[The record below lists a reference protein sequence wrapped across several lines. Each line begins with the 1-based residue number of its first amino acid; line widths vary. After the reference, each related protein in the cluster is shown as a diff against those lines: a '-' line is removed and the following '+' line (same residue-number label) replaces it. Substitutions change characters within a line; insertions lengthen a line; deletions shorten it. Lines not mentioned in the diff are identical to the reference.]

1 MMLALS
7 IMLRGI
13 IPVAIVFFLIG
24 WAFSV
29 LTMRSRWPF
38 RVKNKLQWSALWQA
52 IGVSIGTGIILVFS
66 PMLGGGAR
74 WLAIVF
80 WLLAVAFF
88 VNLFVWWGKQGVRF
102 KEAVPM
108 VLLSLMAAW
117 AMSLPSATLADWV
130 TSPFWS
136 TALLWSPWVV
146 LTAYVGYVVVM
157 PLWYHYKRHKKL
169 ATTVAK
175 RNQPA
180 EKKSAKK
187 FLIWAI
193 IATVVFGLLLALMVT
208 LTCVHGAQASREAN
222 PTEQTEAVDETA
234 VAEGSEAGTGA
245 ETLGAGP
252 EQAGETEE
260 VELPKAAKT
269 PWYTKLWHLI
279 TGKPLPDE
287 VITDGVSGKDLD
299 LPEITEPEPTP
310 EEPGATEPAE
320 TVETVDAVQLS
331 TSNDGRWVTYWPHYN
346 VILDN
351 YDQSG
356 KLLEGEALQ
365 KAILNDYDF
374 DHSPLQRA
382 VRMKIEAGGLT
393 EEEVQGK
400 TEREL
405 YNLVGPGY
413 IVSELIEELK
423 EDPAKGAGVLGY
435 WDAFYGERSYI
446 GEFFSEYK
454 DHPDAYMTTIN
465 ACKDDWSYNQ
475 SAYYKK
481 LNHFV
486 NELKMAN
493 YITIRYQASGI
504 TDQMYQ
510 TGARVAE
517 EIDEIVPDVIVMES
531 YEHSGYFLVIGRIIK
546 GEVKEIS
553 YRLDCGF
560 QPCNV
565 EEVLET
571 TPQANPNGPN
581 RGNPS
586 NGDPNQGDPYVPDDD
601 KKNKDDGTPP
611 WVNDSDGPG
620 DPTSTDTNFSTVD
633 QPSDSTHYDD
643 PQDYYD
649 EADKNSSNPGTSSDV
664 PADPTYS
671 PPVTPDGVDNNG
683 HNGTGHG
690 GANTPTPV
698 TPADPVDDPH
708 YDPNNSKTEWGSPGL

>member
-24 WAFSV
+24 WGFSV

-88 VNLFVWWGKQGVRF
+88 TNLFIWWGRQGVRF

-117 AMSLPSATLADWV
+117 VMSLPSATLAGWV

-136 TALLWSPWVV
+136 TVLLWSPWVV

-193 IATVVFGLLLALMVT
+193 IATVVFGLLLALMIT
-208 LTCVHGAQASREAN
+208 LTCVHGVQASREAN

-245 ETLGAGP
+245 ETLGAGS
-252 EQAGETEE
+252 EQAGETT
-260 VELPKAAKT
+260 ELPKAAKI
-269 PWYTKLWHLI
+269 PWYTKLWCLI

-287 VITDGVSGKDLD
+287 VITDGVAGKDLD
-299 LPEITEPEPTP
+299 LSDDFSEPTP
-310 EEPGATEPAE
+310 EEPESAEPAE
-320 TVETVDAVQLS
+320 TVETVDAVQLAT
-331 TSNDGRWVTYWPHYN
+331 TSSGSWVMFWPHDKLILNNYDKDGN
-346 VILDN
+346 ELTGDAWAQAILD
-351 YDQSG
+351 
-356 KLLEGEALQ
+356 
-365 KAILNDYDF
+365 DYDF
-374 DHSPLQRA
+374 DESPIERA
-382 VRMKIEAGGLT
+382 AQLKIAAGQLT
-393 EEEVQGK
+393 QEDIQGK
-400 TEREL
+400 NTREL
-405 YNLVGPGY
+405 VNLVGPGY
-413 IVSELIEELK
+413 IVSELIEELRL
-423 EDPAKGAGVLGY
+423 DPAKAAAVMG
-435 WDAFYGERSYI
+435 WKDALFGERTYL
-446 GEFFSEYK
+446 GEFISEWK
-454 DHPDAYMTTIN
+454 DRPDEYMTLIN
-465 ACKDDWSYNQ
+465 GAKDAW
-475 SAYYKK
+475 AYDQASFYKVLK
-481 LNHFV
+481 HFV
-486 NELKMAN
+486 NDLKMAN
-493 YITIRYQASGI
+493 YITVRYQASGI
-504 TDQMYQ
+504 DDQMYQ
-510 TGARVAE
+510 VGAKTADEVG
-517 EIDEIVPDVIVMES
+517 EISPDVIVMES
-531 YEHSGYFLVIGRIIK
+531 RDHSGYFLVIGWIIK
-546 GEVKEIS
+546 GEVREVA

-565 EEVLET
+565 AEVVGV

-581 RGNPS
+581 RGNPPN
-586 NGDPNQGDPYVPDDD
+586 NGDPNQGDPSGPRKD
-601 KKNKDDGTPP
+601 KTDGTPP
-611 WVNDSDGPG
+611 WVSDTDGPG
-620 DPTSTDTNFSTVD
+620 PGTSTDTDYSAVD
-633 QPSDSTHYDD
+633 QPSDSVHYDD

-708 YDPNNSKTEWGSPGL
+708 YDPGNSKTEWGSPGL